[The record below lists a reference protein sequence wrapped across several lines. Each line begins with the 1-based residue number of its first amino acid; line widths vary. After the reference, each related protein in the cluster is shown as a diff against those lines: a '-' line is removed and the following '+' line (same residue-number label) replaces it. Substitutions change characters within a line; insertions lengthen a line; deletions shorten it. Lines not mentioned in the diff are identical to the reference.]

1 VHADPLDGT
10 DHHAV
15 LADHRGLAG
24 HRATAQTEAQSAA

>member
-15 LADHRGLAG
+15 LADHRGLAD
-24 HRATAQTEAQSAA
+24 HMSLA